1 MTTEDRFYSFSPE
14 VIRAKSLGQPIVAL
28 ESTVLTHGLPSPQ
41 NRELAVDME
50 TAVRENGAT
59 PATIAL
65 LDGKVRVGMSSEEVD
80 RLIAADAPI
89 KVSLRDFST
98 CLTLGKP
105 GGTTVA
111 GTMFAASQV
120 GINVFATGGIG
131 GVHKEA
137 KLDISTDLLALS
149 NLPVLVVCAG
159 AKSILDLP
167 ATLEYLETMGVPVI
181 GYQTDIFPEFY
192 SRGSG
197 LRVGLRLDSVEEIAR
212 FARNHWALGLR
223 SGILI
228 TQPVEAAFQLDDA
241 EMLPI
246 LDKVSAE
253 VVAMQKERRITG
265 KEVTPYELMRVN
277 ELTQGRS
284 LRTNMAFLKNN
295 AVLAAKISKSISD
308 LESKKLQ
315 RA

>member
-1 MTTEDRFYSFSPE
+1 MTAEDRFYSFTPD
-14 VIRAKSLGQPIVAL
+14 VIRAKSLGQAIVAL
-28 ESTVLTHGLPSPQ
+28 ESTVLTHGLPAPQ
-41 NRELAVDME
+41 NHELAADME
-50 TAVRENGAT
+50 NVVRENGAT
-59 PATIAL
+59 PATIGL
-65 LDGKVRVGMSSEEVD
+65 LDGKVHIGMTPDAVD
-80 RLIAADAPI
+80 RLIAAEAPI

-98 CLTLGKP
+98 CLTLGKA

-120 GINVFATGGIG
+120 GIKVFATGGIG

-167 ATLEYLETMGVPVI
+167 STLEYLETMGVPVI
-181 GYQTDIFPEFY
+181 GYKTEIFPEFY
-192 SRGSG
+192 SRGSN
-197 LRVGLRLDSVEEIAR
+197 LKVGLRLDSVEEIAR

-223 SGILI
+223 SGILV
-228 TQPVEAAFQLDDA
+228 TQPVEDAFHLDDA

-253 VVAMQKERRITG
+253 VAAMQQEHRITG

-277 ELTQGRS
+277 ELTDGKS
-284 LRTNMAFLKNN
+284 LLTNMAFLKNN
-295 AVLAAKISKSISD
+295 AKLAAKISKALHD
-308 LESKKLQ
+308 LEPKKLL